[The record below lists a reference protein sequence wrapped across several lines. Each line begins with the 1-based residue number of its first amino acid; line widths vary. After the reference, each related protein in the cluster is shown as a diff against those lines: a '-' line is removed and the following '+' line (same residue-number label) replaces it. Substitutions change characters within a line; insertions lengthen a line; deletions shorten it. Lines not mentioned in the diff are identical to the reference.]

1 MSTIINV
8 SEATHERNTDWP
20 AFNDAQIHE
29 KELFMRLLYEL
40 CREVEEPS
48 YEFGRPKALLA
59 DMVFASTLKVYTTF
73 SLRRF
78 MTDMNIAQAAGYIKR
93 KCSYS
98 TVSNYMRNQSLTPIL
113 QDRITLSAMLLRSV
127 ETQFAVD
134 SSGLRTTTFNE
145 YCKDKHK
152 TEKRHHW
159 VKVNI
164 CCGVKTNVITA
175 VSVTD
180 SHYSDTLEFVPLTT
194 QTLRSGFQMKEVS
207 ADKAYLSA
215 NNFNHIAQN
224 GGLAFIPFKSET
236 VRPGPDKPNEW
247 RKMYNYF
254 TYNREE
260 FMAHYHK
267 RSNVES
273 TFAMLKAKFTDLI
286 RSKDET
292 AQINEVLLKVLCHN
306 ICVVIQQMFELG
318 AEPNFLRGAQ

>member
-1 MSTIINV
+1 MAADALKKS
-8 SEATHERNTDWP
+8 SYGQDWP
-20 AFNDAQIHE
+20 AYNSAQINE
-29 KELFMRLLYEL
+29 KEIFMRLLAEL
-40 CREVEEPS
+40 CGEISEPL
-48 YEFGRPKALLA
+48 YLFGRPKLSFQ
-59 DMVFASTLKVYTTF
+59 DMAFSSALKVYTTF

-78 MTDMNIAQAAGYIKR
+78 MTDMTTALEKGYVKH

-98 TVSNYMRNQSLTPIL
+98 SVSNYMRNKELTTVL
-113 QDRITLSAMLLRSV
+113 QDLITLSAAPLKNV

-134 SSGLRTTTFNE
+134 SSGLRTTTFTE
-145 YCKDKHK
+145 YCKDKHRTDK
-152 TEKRHHW
+152 KHHW

-180 SHYSDTLEFVPLTT
+180 SHHSDILEFVPLTT
-194 QTLRSGFQMKEVS
+194 QTLRSGFQMKQVS

-215 NNFNHIAQN
+215 DNFSHIARN
-224 GGLAFIPFKSET
+224 GGLAFIPFKKET
-236 VRPGPDKPNEW
+236 VVPGPDKQYAW
-247 RKMYNYF
+247 KKMYNYF
-254 TYNREE
+254 VFNRDE
-260 FMAHYHK
+260 FMDRYHL

-306 ICVVIQQMFELG
+306 VCVIIQQIFELG
-318 AEPNFLRGAQ
+318 LDLKLLEES